1 MKSGIERI
9 EAMKLDP
16 KGYLAVAVAIKGSIN
31 EYTSD
36 NGFEDIGGIRE
47 RP

>member
-1 MKSGIERI
+1 
-9 EAMKLDP
+9 MKLDP
-16 KGYLAVAVAIKGSIN
+16 NGYLAVAVAIKGSIN

-36 NGFEDIGGIRE
+36 KGFEDIERMRE